1 MGIAPPQA
9 MAGDEERAMHSN
21 GISEETDSDTHSIS
35 PALSLPPIVEGKS
48 PEDAF
53 PTQQATSIYE
63 EPIPVPRSRRRGLFA
78 QFTLLAEVENPK
90 TYPRRTKW
98 FITFIVAV
106 AAAAAPMGSSIF
118 FRR

>member
-1 MGIAPPQA
+1 MNVTPAPIRA
-9 MAGDEERAMHSN
+9 SDGERQMHMKEKTE
-21 GISEETDSDTHSIS
+21 IDSDTQSIS
-35 PALSLPPIVEGKS
+35 PASSLPPVVEGKS

-53 PTQQATSIYE
+53 TTERAESLYE
-63 EPIPVPRSRRRGLFA
+63 APIPVPRSKRRGLFA

-118 FRR
+118 FRK

>member
-1 MGIAPPQA
+1 MGVAPPQA
-9 MAGDEERAMHSN
+9 IAGDEERAMGLN
-21 GISEETDSDTHSIS
+21 GRSEDTDSDTNSIS
-35 PALSLPPIVEGKS
+35 PASSLPPVVEGKS
-48 PEDAF
+48 PEDV
-53 PTQQATSIYE
+53 PPRQASSVYE
-63 EPIPVPRSRRRGLFA
+63 EPIPVPRSKRRGLFA

-90 TYPRRTKW
+90 AYPRRTKW